1 MKHTLLPSMVM
12 GALDRIVMQSEQSCV
27 IAEKFDIKQDN
38 LYDAAII
45 SEWSYKNLPGP

>member
-1 MKHTLLPSMVM
+1 MIDETLFSMVM
-12 GALDRIVMQSEQSCV
+12 GALDRIVMQSCV
-27 IAEKFDIKQDN
+27 NAEKFDIKQDN